1 MYLDHQNGL
10 FQHLRAFWSKIH
22 TWVHLNLLHTNKF
35 CQHQLVPLLCVCCFW
50 SRTTN
55 YENSIRM
62 IWNKWS
68 FFIAFYVV
76 FICNTVQINHFVM
89 YNNDSFL
96 LDVVEYLKELPF
108 YNKYIEKPKTKR
120 RKNIDLLS
128 EIPFHKELNVIKGN
142 HAFRG

>member
-1 MYLDHQNGL
+1 
-10 FQHLRAFWSKIH
+10 
-22 TWVHLNLLHTNKF
+22 
-35 CQHQLVPLLCVCCFW
+35 
-50 SRTTN
+50 
-55 YENSIRM
+55 
-62 IWNKWS
+62 
-68 FFIAFYVV
+68 
-76 FICNTVQINHFVM
+76 M

-108 YNKYIEKPKTKR
+108 YNKYIEKPKPKR